1 MSPQQIASIAA
12 SDQQLIGYWGFGNP
26 DQAANLL
33 NNLLAKINFIQRT
46 TYQNP
51 LDNFTAIAADGL
63 LDRPDAW
70 VRWTEHRLTLGRQ
83 GFGRVTLYWLEVDRL
98 LWFSSRCQWLL
109 PLLEQ
114 PQVDAAGFYGYSC
127 FSYVPTPCSPVQEVR
142 AIAAG
147 TEQTWQTQVDLSIA
161 PATAIELGEWDDI
174 ETKITDESLAIQQL
188 QQLIIAAI
196 QRQVADLGR
205 QPVGVLLSG
214 GLDSSVVA
222 ALLVRSG
229 LDVRA
234 YTLDFGSQG
243 VPEYPYAQQVAQ
255 HLKIPLVKVAAGP
268 QQIAGALAE
277 TITAL
282 DLPYGDGVTVPLF
295 LLNQAAK
302 DDVAVIFNGE
312 GGDQLFAGWT
322 NKPLI
327 AASVYQSLQPTAT
340 PDLTTQ
346 YLQTFHRLWGYEDRV
361 LTPEMQA
368 ITTATPPNRW
378 IAPMLSGDGDFLARL
393 RRASLMLKGAQNIQP
408 RATNLAVYHGLKVR
422 SPFCDLPL
430 AQWSLGLPGDLFLRG
445 ACEKYLLKQAV
456 ADWLPPEIVWR
467 TKRGMGVPLTPWCYQ
482 DWWSKLGTWL
492 NPSTLAAGELWQPD
506 LAARV
511 ALGELGGQI
520 QGRRI
525 GEILWLLI
533 MWQGWHD
540 RVLGLPQHRPT
551 WQHPF
556 WLPQQFW
563 QYRKRWR

>member
-1 MSPQQIASIAA
+1 MSPRQIASIAA
-12 SDQQLIGYWGFGNP
+12 SDQQLIGYWGFGDP
-26 DQAANLL
+26 DRAARLL
-33 NNLLAKINFIQRT
+33 KNLLATINFIQRT
-46 TYQNP
+46 IHQNP

-70 VRWTEHRLTLGRQ
+70 VRWTERRLTLGRQ
-83 GFGRVTLYWLEVDRL
+83 GFGRSTLYWLEVDRL

-109 PLLEQ
+109 PLLHQ
-114 PQVDAAGFYGYSC
+114 PQVDLAGFYGYSC
-127 FSYVPTPCSPVQEVR
+127 FSYVPTPCSPVQGVG

-147 TEQTWQTQVDLSIA
+147 TEQTWQAQADLLIA
-161 PATAIELGEWDDI
+161 PSTVIELGEWDAI
-174 ETKITDESLAIQQL
+174 ETKITDESPAIQQL
-188 QQLIIAAI
+188 QQLMITAI

-205 QPVGVLLSG
+205 QPVGVFLSG

-243 VPEYPYAQQVAQ
+243 VPEYPYAEQVAQ
-255 HLKIPLVKVAAGP
+255 HLSIPLVKVAAGP
-268 QQIAGALAE
+268 QQIAGALAK

-295 LLNQAAK
+295 LLNQTAK
-302 DDVAVIFNGE
+302 DDVSVIFNGE

-327 AASVYQSLQPTAT
+327 AASIYQSLQPVAT
-340 PDLTTQ
+340 PDLATQ

-361 LTPEMQA
+361 FTREMQA
-368 ITTATPPNRW
+368 IIAATPPNRW
-378 IAPMLSGDGDFLARL
+378 ITPALAGDGDFLARL
-393 RRASLMLKGAQNIQP
+393 RRASLLLKGAQNIQP
-408 RATNLAVYHGLKVR
+408 RATNLAIYHGLKGR

-482 DWWSKLGTWL
+482 DWWFKLGTWL
-492 NPSTLAAGELWQPD
+492 NPNSLTAGGLWQPD

-511 ALGELGGQI
+511 ALGKLGGQI

-540 RVLGLPQHRPT
+540 QVLGLPQHRPT

-563 QYRKRWR
+563 QYCKRWS